1 MRIKKLTIS
10 GYKNLNLT
18 LEHTSEA
25 IAVIG
30 NNGSGKSNL
39 LEALSIIFKNLYLE
53 VNNTPFNYKIVY
65 KTSANQIVE
74 VSKDNSQ
81 LQYMLDGTAQVSIK
95 EYLPKKVVAIYS
107 GEEDRLWR
115 KCYSPFYFE
124 FIRDINKTAREG
136 IMSYNHMPQM
146 LFLNKYY
153 WHISLLT
160 LILSEAEEN
169 KKFVKDVLK
178 INKINKIK
186 FTFSDE
192 EMYGN
197 YQDSL
202 ALDFVKSINHKEEY
216 TLQELKDLFNDKGY
230 INNDIYS
237 FLYILF
243 TPDNKKIIENIEIL
257 LNDCLTV
264 ESLSEGE
271 KKLLLLK
278 SAFEFAVQEDSL
290 FILDEPDAHIHI
302 NNKDQ
307 IRKLIEPY
315 KKNRQIILTT
325 HSPTITKSIHNDE
338 LYMMDDG
345 EVIKRKE
352 QVIIDSLTGEFWNK
366 HQQSTFLSSDKPI
379 ILFVEG
385 NHDKIHINNAYS
397 KLVDDYPDL
406 DFEVFHMNG
415 ASNIEH
421 IVKGLYTCEL
431 YTTKTYLSIL
441 DDDDDGIKVN
451 SELSRKTKDM
461 PLFHTMTYPKKKIN
475 PNHKGGFTV
484 ENMFEFEKY
493 SEAYKKAV
501 DTFSF
506 ELKSIKNISDNITTC
521 AKAVLASDSDNFTTE
536 DFANFKFI
544 FQKIQK
550 IKEKY
555 QCLVEEKQNL
565 IEVYFNEAKGV
576 YNITDQRI
584 KLLAESKINRNCT
597 QSTPEKYKN
606 QRNEIINSLQTE
618 TNDDFITLKEDYNF
632 DSPSGAAKFVNGG
645 TRNGL
650 TSWKNEDGIKLRE
663 LLNE

>member
-1 MRIKKLTIS
+1 MRIQELYIS

-18 LEHTSEA
+18 LEHNSEA
-25 IAVIG
+25 IAIIG

-39 LEALSIIFKNLYLE
+39 LEALSIIFKNLYSE
-53 VNNTPFNYKIVY
+53 VNNTPFNYRIVY
-65 KTSANQIVE
+65 KTSTNQIIE
-74 VSKDNSQ
+74 ISKNNAQ
-81 LQYMLDGTAQVSIK
+81 LQYKVNGIIQVSIK
-95 EYLPKKVVAIYS
+95 EYLPKKMVAIYS

-115 KCYSPFYFE
+115 KCFSPFYFE

-160 LILSEAEEN
+160 LILSETEEN
-169 KKFVKDVLK
+169 KRFVKDVLN
-178 INKINKIK
+178 INEVNKIK
-186 FTFSDE
+186 FTFSSE
-192 EMYGN
+192 ERYNN
-197 YQDSL
+197 YKDSL
-202 ALDFVKSINHKEEY
+202 ALEFVKAINHKEEY
-216 TLQELKDLFNDKGY
+216 TLDELKDLLNEKSY
-230 INNDIYS
+230 INDDVYS

-243 TPDNKKIIENIEIL
+243 TPEKAKIIENIEIL
-257 LNDCLTV
+257 FNDSLTI

-315 KKNRQIILTT
+315 KNNRQIILTT

-345 EVIKRKE
+345 EIIKKKE
-352 QVIIDSLTGEFWNK
+352 QEIIDNLTGDFWNR

-385 NHDKIHINNAYS
+385 KHDKIHINNAYL
-397 KLVDDYPDL
+397 KFKDDYPNL
-406 DFEVFHMNG
+406 DFEVFHMDGGN
-415 ASNIEH
+415 NIEH

-431 YTTKTYLSIL
+431 ETSKIYISIL
-441 DDDDDGIKVN
+441 DADDEGMGVN
-451 SELSRKTKDM
+451 TELSKKTKDM
-461 PLFHTMTYPKKKIN
+461 PSFHTMIYPKKKVN

-484 ENMFEFEKY
+484 ENMFTYEKY
-493 SEAYKKAV
+493 SEAYKTAV

-506 ELKSIKNISDNITTC
+506 ELKSIKSISDNITYC
-521 AKAVLASDSDNFTTE
+521 AKAVLAENSRDFSKE
-536 DFANFKFI
+536 DFENFKYI
-544 FQKIQK
+544 FAKIQK
-550 IKEKY
+550 INTDY
-555 QCLVEEKQNL
+555 MDL
-565 IEVYFNEAKGV
+565 ISEQKNNIEIVFNDAKGV
-576 YNITDQRI
+576 YNKITKKVRLLSESRI
-584 KLLAESKINRNCT
+584 NKDCT
-597 QSTPEKYKN
+597 ISTSENYKV

-618 TNDDFITLKEDYNF
+618 INEEFITLKEDYEFN
-632 DSPSGAAKFVNGG
+632 SPSGAAKFVNGG
-645 TRNGL
+645 NRNGL
-650 TSWKNEDGIKLRE
+650 TCWKDSEGVKLKD
-663 LLNE
+663 LL

>member
-1 MRIKKLTIS
+1 MRIQELNIA
-10 GYKNLNLT
+10 GYKNLNLN
-18 LEHTSEA
+18 LVHSSKA

-53 VNNTPFNYKIVY
+53 ANNTPFNYKIIY
-65 KTSANQIVE
+65 KTSTNQTIE
-74 VSKDNSQ
+74 INKNNTQ
-81 LQYMLDGTAQVSIK
+81 LKYYVDGSVQVSIK
-95 EYLPKKVVAIYS
+95 EYLPKKMVAIYS

-115 KCYSPFYFE
+115 KCFSPFYFE

-136 IMSYNHMPQM
+136 IMSYNNMPQM
-146 LFLNKYY
+146 LFLNKFY

-160 LILSEAEEN
+160 LILSETDEN
-169 KKFVKDVLK
+169 KKFVEEVLK
-178 INKINKIK
+178 INEINKIK
-186 FTFSDE
+186 FTFGNE
-192 EMYGN
+192 EKYSN

-202 ALDFVKSINHKEEY
+202 ALEFVKSINHKEEY
-216 TLQELKDLFNDKGY
+216 TLQELKDLLNEKGY
-230 INNDIYS
+230 INDDVYS

-243 TPDNKKIIENIEIL
+243 TPDKTKIIENIEIL
-257 LNDCLTV
+257 FNDCLSI

-315 KKNRQIILTT
+315 KDNRQIILTT

-345 EVIKRKE
+345 EIIKKQE
-352 QVIIDSLTGEFWNK
+352 QEIIDSLTGEFWNR

-385 NHDKIHINNAYS
+385 KHDKIHINNAYA
-397 KLVDDYPDL
+397 KLEGDYPDL
-406 DFEVFHMNG
+406 DFEIFHMDG

-421 IVKGLYTCEL
+421 IIKGLYTCDLE
-431 YTTKTYLSIL
+431 TTKIYISIL
-441 DDDDDGIKVN
+441 DADDEGVTVN
-451 SELSRKTKDM
+451 TELSKKIKDM
-461 PLFHTMTYPKKKIN
+461 PLFHTMIYPKKKVN
-475 PNHKGGFTV
+475 QNHKGGFTV

-506 ELKSIKNISDNITTC
+506 ELKSIKNISDNISTC
-521 AKAVLASDSDNFTTE
+521 AKAVLADDSGGFSTE
-536 DFANFKFI
+536 DFINFKYVFE
-544 FQKIQK
+544 KIKK
-550 IKEKY
+550 IKEEN
-555 QCLVEEKQNL
+555 QILIEEEENL
-565 IEVYFNEAKGV
+565 ITVFFNEANGV
-576 YNITDQRI
+576 YNKTTQQL
-584 KLLAESKINRNCT
+584 KLVSGSKINENCT
-597 QSTPEKYKN
+597 NSTSDNYKN
-606 QRNEIINSLQTE
+606 QRTAIINSLQTE
-618 TNDDFITLKEDYNF
+618 TNGNLITIKEDYNF

-645 TRNGL
+645 NRNGL
-650 TSWKNEDGIKLRE
+650 TSWKNVEDVKLKD
-663 LLNE
+663 LI